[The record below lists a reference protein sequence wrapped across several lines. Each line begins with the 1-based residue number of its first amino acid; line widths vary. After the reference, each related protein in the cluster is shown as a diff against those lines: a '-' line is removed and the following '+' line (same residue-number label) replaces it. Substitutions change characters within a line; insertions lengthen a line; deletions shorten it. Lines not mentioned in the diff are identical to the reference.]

1 MNDQLNCL
9 HIVVEGRVQG
19 VGFRNFVQEN
29 AQILGLTGWV
39 RNVKEDQVEVWAEGD
54 QAALNRLL
62 NLVRQGPRSAYV
74 TGYRIE
80 PETPKGSFV
89 RFQIA
94 PTSWF

>member
-1 MNDQLNCL
+1 MSEPLSCL

-29 AQILGLTGWV
+29 AQALGLTGWV
-39 RNVKEDQVEVWAEGD
+39 RNVKEDQVEVWAEGA
-54 QAALNRLL
+54 QLALDKLL
-62 NLVRQGPRSAYV
+62 DLVRLGPRPAYV

-80 PETPKGSFV
+80 PETPKGSFS

-94 PTSWF
+94 PSSWI

>member
-1 MNDQLNCL
+1 MGDQQNCL
-9 HIVVEGRVQG
+9 HVLLEGRVQG
-19 VGFRNFVQEN
+19 VGFRYFVQEN

-39 RNVKEDQVEVWAEGD
+39 RNVKEDQVEVWAEGA
-54 QAALNRLL
+54 QVALDKLL
-62 NLVRQGPRSAYV
+62 DLVRRGPRSAYV

-94 PTSWF
+94 PSSWF